1 MSSFFLNHPRETDL
15 ALFAGGELGP
25 IARWRIERH
34 LDKCGRCQ
42 TEVADFFHLQSDLS
56 DLAELPAVD
65 FQALAHRIKVAAAQ
79 AQPETEP
86 VSVTGWFRQ
95 PAAWRLGVVS
105 ATALCAFVVY
115 KQLPLVKTG
124 PENPVFFE
132 QVAVE
137 GLLRAEGDQ
146 LGQTEASAP
155 AEEEALRSFA
165 FHRLE
170 ESAQK
175 ADVAQDL
182 DDAEHA
188 RQLPS
193 ESARQKAKQVT
204 APDSQ
209 SVAAPAARVSGRAD
223 RPASAAVAKVKRTTI
238 NRTIGG
244 SAEGLSS
251 GISDELEENLR
262 TNTELAN
269 AGLENAELGVNEK
282 LRAIASDTKVAVVS
296 GEAQFKKESSGSLQD
311 GRTGGY
317 REQPEL
323 NAQLQD
329 AQLQA
334 GHLQDDQ
341 SRDSASQQQP
351 QPAQAPASVLDE
363 LKEADLSAS
372 AIQGRGRAAVKERDY
387 LGGDQVD
394 KNAPADPDN
403 QPEPVA
409 GARKPVTLAVNKGPA
424 ESRIVAQEAGAG
436 ERVTELEKS
445 GFAAGEQT
453 SNAETFADTQF
464 SVLPAAWNDSNT
476 EVGVAANGGMMIRA
490 LDSATGTITITNV
503 YLP

>member
-1 MSSFFLNHPRETDL
+1 MSLFFLNHPRETDL

-86 VSVTGWFRQ
+86 VSVAGWFRQ
-95 PAAWRLGVVS
+95 PAVWRLGVVS

-115 KQLPLVKTG
+115 KQLPLVKTV
-124 PENPVFFE
+124 PENPVFFD

-137 GLLRAEGDQ
+137 GLLHAEGDQ

-155 AEEEALRSFA
+155 AEEEAVRSFA
-165 FHRLE
+165 FHLLE

-175 ADVAQDL
+175 SDAAQDL

-223 RPASAAVAKVKRTTI
+223 RPASAAVAKVNRTTI

-251 GISDELEENLR
+251 SIADELEENLR

-282 LRAIASDTKVAVVS
+282 LRAVASDTKVAVVS
-296 GEAQFKKESSGSLQD
+296 GEAQFKKESSSSLQD

-329 AQLQA
+329 V
-334 GHLQDDQ
+334 Q
-341 SRDSASQQQP
+341 SRDGASQQP
-351 QPAQAPASVLDE
+351 QPAQARASVLDE

-372 AIQGRGRAAVKERDY
+372 AIQGRGRAAVNERDY

-394 KNAPADPDN
+394 KNAPANPDN
-403 QPEPVA
+403 QPEPVG

-424 ESRIVAQEAGAG
+424 ESRIVAQKAGAG
-436 ERVTELEKS
+436 EWVAELEKS
-445 GFAAGEQT
+445 GFAAGGLASGDRT

-464 SVLPAAWNDSNT
+464 SILPAAWNDSNT
-476 EVGVAANGGMMIRA
+476 EVGVAADGGMMIRA

>member
-1 MSSFFLNHPRETDL
+1 MSLFFLNHPRETDL

-79 AQPETEP
+79 DQPETEP
-86 VSVTGWFRQ
+86 VSVAGWFRQ

-105 ATALCAFVVY
+105 AAALCAFVVY
-115 KQLPLVKTG
+115 KQLPLVKTV
-124 PENPVFFE
+124 PENPVFFD

-137 GLLRAEGDQ
+137 GLLQAEGDQ
-146 LGQTEASAP
+146 LGQTEALAP
-155 AEEEALRSFA
+155 AEEVARQTFA

-204 APDSQ
+204 APASQ
-209 SVAAPAARVSGRAD
+209 SVAAPAGRAD
-223 RPASAAVAKVKRTTI
+223 GPASAAVAKVNRPTV

-334 GHLQDDQ
+334 GQLQDDQ
-341 SRDSASQQQP
+341 SRDSASQQP

-372 AIQGRGRAAVKERDY
+372 AIQGRGRAAVNERDY
-387 LGGDQVD
+387 FGGDRVD

-409 GARKPVTLAVNKGPA
+409 GARKPVRLAVNKGPA
-424 ESRIVAQEAGAG
+424 ESRIIAQEAGAG
-436 ERVTELEKS
+436 KRVAELEKS
-445 GFAAGEQT
+445 GFAADGPASGDRT

-476 EVGVAANGGMMIRA
+476 EVGVAADGGMMIRA